1 MAFSD
6 SQLIEPSSSLFNLHK
21 RILLYLF
28 KNNYE
33 LIKQLRAHVP
43 PDTNCL
49 INLFCMYNPLK
60 NMASI

>member
-6 SQLIEPSSSLFNLHK
+6 PQLIDPFPLFNLYK

-49 INLFCMYNPLK
+49 INLFCMCNPLK